1 MAIRVNGT
9 EISDQ
14 EIDERMVYYRKKSSF
29 YDPLVR
35 FQNEVGELPDAELRA
50 YVENEKIGDALFM
63 EYAMKTQPAPKPQ
76 HVAIEIANF
85 PEFYEKLG
93 ADERMRRAD
102 QSLRETRARKA
113 LMKARNVTC
122 VSEEACLAF
131 YNEHLDF
138 FRSENYRMTFCISV
152 GFENEAFEGD
162 TIGDVTLRLLQVRE
176 EMVKQ
181 GPVRVWDFTSFA
193 SRYSDSYELDQ
204 GFFGMFIRGQ
214 LPKPLEDVIFS
225 LKEGEV
231 SEPYRMDSVGA
242 LFLFFTYVP
251 DSPHIEYSIMRDKI
265 IMMLNDLER
274 GKVYKSFCRE
284 LMAKAEIVRDPA

>member
-14 EIDERMVYYRKKSSF
+14 EIDEGMAYYREKSRF

-35 FQNEVGELPDAELRA
+35 FQNKVGELPDAELRA
-50 YVENEKIGDALFM
+50 YVENEKIGDVLFI
-63 EYAMKTQPAPKPQ
+63 EHAMKSQPAPKPQ
-76 HVAIEIANF
+76 HVAIEIENF
-85 PEFYEKLG
+85 PEIYRGL
-93 ADERMRRAD
+93 DESERIRLAD
-102 QSLRETRARKA
+102 QSLREARARKA
-113 LMKARNVTC
+113 LMKAKHVTC

-138 FRSENYRMTFCISV
+138 FRTDDYRTVFCISA

-162 TIGDVTLRLLQVRE
+162 SIGNVTLQLLQVRE
-176 EMVKQ
+176 EMVRR
-181 GPVRVWDFTSFA
+181 GPVRVWDFMSFA
-193 SRYSDSYELDQ
+193 SRYSDSYKADR
-204 GFFGMFIRGQ
+204 GIFGMFIRGQ
-214 LPKPLEDVIFS
+214 LPKLLEDVIFS

-242 LFLFFTYVP
+242 LFLFFTVVP
-251 DSPHIEYSIMRDKI
+251 DSTHIEYEMMRDKI
-265 IMMLNDLER
+265 IRMLNDLER
-274 GKVYKSFCRE
+274 EKVYASFCRE